1 MPVEM
6 IKNPAAT
13 QMSEYPYNEMPD
25 SDAWS
30 KTSLKLTKWVLEPSG
45 QVVKRQIAG
54 SEGPGLNP
62 ALPYSV
68 CT

>member
-1 MPVEM
+1 
-6 IKNPAAT
+6 
-13 QMSEYPYNEMPD
+13 MSEYPYNEMPD

-45 QVVKRQIAG
+45 QAVERQIAG